1 MLETFPQN
9 RNTSLNGSDRP
20 PSTWRQ
26 QMAGVIVDFN
36 EAAVLASL
44 AKNYLAH
51 NADDLSAQQFA
62 TWQQLINK
70 LEAK

>member
-1 MLETFPQN
+1 
-9 RNTSLNGSDRP
+9 
-20 PSTWRQ
+20 
-26 QMAGVIVDFN
+26 MAGVTVDFN

-44 AKNYLAH
+44 AKNYLAY

-62 TWQQLINK
+62 TWQQLITK